1 MNKASVHIPDLS
13 SEFSFR
19 TSRSSG
25 AGGQHV
31 NKVDSRVEL
40 RFNIPASQLLS
51 EQQKALLL
59 QKLDNKLTSEGD
71 LLIVSQEERSQIRNK
86 EITVEKFYALL
97 QKALQPVKKRRP
109 TRPTRSSVEKRITAK
124 KQMGEK
130 KKRRGKIDF

>member
-13 SEFSFR
+13 SEFAFR

-51 EQQKALLL
+51 ERQKELLL
-59 QKLDNKLTSEGD
+59 QKLANKLTSEGD
-71 LLIVSQEERSQIRNK
+71 LLIVSQAERSQIRNK

-109 TRPTRSSVEKRITAK
+109 TRPTRNSVEKRITAK